1 MYVSYKYLF
10 LIVLYLFLCS
20 LYILGLA
27 TKIPENP
34 PFWQPSGPKHAG

>member
-10 LIVLYLFLCS
+10 LIVLCF

-34 PFWQPSGPKHAG
+34 PFWQPSGPKRAG